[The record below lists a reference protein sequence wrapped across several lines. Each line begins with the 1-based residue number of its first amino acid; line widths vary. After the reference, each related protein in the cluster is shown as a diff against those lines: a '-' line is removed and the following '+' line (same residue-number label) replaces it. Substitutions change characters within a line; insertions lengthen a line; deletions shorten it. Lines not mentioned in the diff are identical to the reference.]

1 MIENLPEPEKVGGAV
16 GLAGAGLML
25 LRWFLLRI
33 SRDAVQLHADSA
45 DRDAFAR
52 LQQRVA
58 DLDKRLVELEVDRRR
73 YFAFIARAM
82 AYIAQ
87 CGCANQ
93 SSPTKEEL
101 LAEYRLLIDEQWK
114 GG

>member
-1 MIENLPEPEKVGGAV
+1 MIEDIPPEKVGGAV
-16 GLAGAGLML
+16 GLAGAGLLL

-33 SRDAVQLHADSA
+33 SRDAITLRADSA

-52 LQQRVA
+52 LTQRVA
-58 DLDKRLVELEVDRRR
+58 DLDKRLMEVEIDRRR
-73 YFAFIARAM
+73 YFAFVAQAM

-87 CGCANQ
+87 CACETKT
-93 SSPTKEEL
+93 SPTKEEL
-101 LAEYRLLIDEQWK
+101 LAEYRLLIDEKWK